1 MVLDHVIEGRSIRLR
16 SACLADV
23 EFTYNIRQ
31 DKEKIQYLHQ
41 VSGTLKE
48 QEEWL
53 TKQRERQGDY
63 FFVVETKDGEPIG
76 TTGVCNMKD
85 QEGEGGRFILYGNP
99 VQTAEASMLGYD
111 FAFYECGLKKVW
123 VKVHEDNTHI
133 HSYVRRFG
141 AKESFRKYDESL
153 GSNLIYFYLTEE
165 MYREKRE
172 KIMKSIEVMLC
183 EEE

>member
-1 MVLDHVIEGRSIRLR
+1 MVLDHVIEGRSVRLR

-63 FFVVETKDGEPIG
+63 FFVVETK
-76 TTGVCNMKD
+76 
-85 QEGEGGRFILYGNP
+85 EG
-99 VQTAEASMLGYD
+99 
-111 FAFYECGLKKVW
+111 
-123 VKVHEDNTHI
+123 
-133 HSYVRRFG
+133 
-141 AKESFRKYDESL
+141 
-153 GSNLIYFYLTEE
+153 
-165 MYREKRE
+165 
-172 KIMKSIEVMLC
+172 
-183 EEE
+183 